1 MTVDRHRPSPPNR
14 PRVPYLIY
22 ASDETG
28 DLVITYFHAR
38 ADYLQKL
45 FPVGEKRYVSG
56 TTALYDGMLQ
66 MVHPDRV
73 VDEKG
78 LAALPM
84 VEPVYPLTEG
94 LELNQVRRATDA
106 RGWGK
111 FRSFPNGRTRPGC
124 RATVILSFGDALLAL
139 HRPQEP
145 TDIAPQGPAW
155 TRLAYDELLAS
166 QIALTLV
173 RAHIRRQAGR
183 GSAGDGRMRARR
195 SSPPC
200 PIR

>member
-1 MTVDRHRPSPPNR
+1 MTIDRHRPSPPNR

-38 ADYLQKL
+38 ADNLEKL

-94 LELNQVRRATDA
+94 LYRNQVRKAMDA
-106 RGWGK
+106 ALRQNSGAC
-111 FRSFPNGRTRPGC
+111 RNGRTRPGC
-124 RATVILSFGDALLAL
+124 RAIAFRHSAMRMLDAASAAGADR
-139 HRPQEP
+139 HRAARAGL
-145 TDIAPQGPAW
+145 DAA
-155 TRLAYDELLAS
+155 RL
-166 QIALTLV
+166 
-173 RAHIRRQAGR
+173 
-183 GSAGDGRMRARR
+183 
-195 SSPPC
+195 
-200 PIR
+200 

>member
-1 MTVDRHRPSPPNR
+1 MSCRARSSTVEVTIDRHRPSPPNR

-38 ADYLQKL
+38 EDYLEKL

-94 LELNQVRRATDA
+94 LGLNQVRKATDA
-106 RGWGK
+106 AAAKIPHCR
-111 FRSFPNGRTRPGC
+111 NGRTRPGW
-124 RATVILSFGDALLAL
+124 RAIAFRLSA
-139 HRPQEP
+139 
-145 TDIAPQGPAW
+145 
-155 TRLAYDELLAS
+155 
-166 QIALTLV
+166 
-173 RAHIRRQAGR
+173 
-183 GSAGDGRMRARR
+183 MR
-195 SSPPC
+195 C
-200 PIR
+200 